1 MNLDDLELSV
11 RAYNCLKR
19 AGINTVEELCN
30 RTMDDMMRVRNLGI
44 RCLKEIIEIMKTNG
58 LKFKD
63 EKANNIITASEI
75 YGHDTLMITK
85 EEYETMQSE
94 ISSLKASLEFNKAL
108 ADVWESN
115 AQSGLNLVHK
125 YRELLTGAREEL
137 KSYKDAEE
145 QGLLL
150 RLPCK
155 AGDTFLYE
163 PMDKDT
169 VHKLKVT
176 GYRTI
181 QGDWVVE
188 TSFGPVPFL
197 CIGKTVF
204 LTREAAEEALKG
216 SGAE

>member
-1 MNLDDLELSV
+1 MERLTRRS
-11 RAYNCLKR
+11 
-19 AGINTVEELCN
+19 
-30 RTMDDMMRVRNLGI
+30 
-44 RCLKEIIEIMKTNG
+44 TNG
-58 LKFKD
+58 VGIYATPSGEPVKLENNRHKVLQKLADYEDQGLTPEEVKNLQARLKYQ
-63 EKANNIITASEI
+63 E
-75 YGHDTLMITK
+75 
-85 EEYETMQSE
+85 
-94 ISSLKASLEFNKAL
+94 AL
-108 ADVWESN
+108 ADAWESN